1 MDSKS
6 LRFCY
11 KNTCVERKAHIGK
24 LFAVYTNLAPGAVLQ
39 KMTILDLWLC
49 LRKVVHFSTS
59 SDNPEVQMTQTAI
72 TTRRQLTH
80 IYIYIARASYIY
92 I

>member
-11 KNTCVERKAHIGK
+11 KNTCVERIRLILKSCLLSTK
-24 LFAVYTNLAPGAVLQ
+24 LAPGAVLQ

-59 SDNPEVQMTQTAI
+59 SDNPEVQMTPTAI

-80 IYIYIARASYIY
+80 I
-92 I
+92 